1 MSDLKD
7 KQKKLLAKKTQE
19 IKQMELK
26 PSLSSNLAR
35 SAIGQG
41 LLFGFGD
48 ELEAGVRAAFDKS
61 KTYDDFVNDIR
72 TNLDQFRKD
81 SPGLSYG
88 SEIVGS
94 IPTALT
100 GAGLLAKAGI
110 KGAGKVAAIEGGVY
124 GAGTGEGV
132 KERIIQAP
140 LGAAISGPAA
150 IVGSKV
156 LPKITE
162 KAKKLQDQG
171 VRLTLGQQIGGEGGT
186 LLGNLLENVEKMAT
200 SIPAVGQSVAKR
212 RVESIMDFNI
222 VALKE
227 AVEPIGLKIP
237 KNLSPREAFEFVDDA
252 VSKSYDDV
260 LGKLSINNTKNL
272 EEKILRSLVNSDLD
286 ETTQNV
292 LLNQMEKKIF
302 SKTKDGKLDGKTI
315 KNLETELGRLE
326 RSYLPKGGF
335 EGEVGIEYG
344 NIKKVLLNEL
354 ADQNNGAV
362 ELQKIN
368 KAYGNLIPIKE
379 AVSSAIA
386 KEGVFTPAQL
396 LRGIRKTDKSKYKR
410 KSSRGQK
417 PLQSTTDLANE
428 VIGNAFPDSGTASR
442 IITGNIVTDA
452 TEAIPFI
459 APGLLSSLMYSSV
472 GRPITNA
479 VIRTPELITRTASPV
494 ASSYIS
500 PEILQDISESNKVN
514 QQIKDLLNTM
524 K

>member
-1 MSDLKD
+1 MSSFKDL
-7 KQKKLLAKKTQE
+7 QKKLLANQNQE
-19 IKQMELK
+19 VKQMELK

-61 KTYDDFVNDIR
+61 RTYDDFVNDIR

-81 SPGLSYG
+81 SPGLAYG

-94 IPTALT
+94 IPAALT
-100 GAGLLAKAGI
+100 GAGALAKAGI

-124 GAGTGEGV
+124 GAGTGERTT
-132 KERIIQAP
+132 ERLIQAP
-140 LGAAISGPAA
+140 VGAAISGPAA
-150 IVGSKV
+150 MVGSKV
-156 LPKITE
+156 LPKITD
-162 KAKKLQDQG
+162 KAKKLQDKG

-186 LLGNLLENVEKMAT
+186 IFGNLLENVEKMAT

-212 RVESIMDFNI
+212 RVESIIDFNR
-222 VALKE
+222 VALNE
-227 AVEPIGLKIP
+227 AVEPIGLNIP
-237 KNLSPREAFEFVDDA
+237 KNLSAREAFEFVDDA

-272 EEKILRSLVNSDLD
+272 EEKILKSIVNSDLD

-292 LLNQMEKKIF
+292 LLKQMEKKIF
-302 SKTKDGKLDGKTI
+302 SKIKNGKLDGKTI

-344 NIKKVLLNEL
+344 KIKKVLLNEL
-354 ADQNNGAV
+354 ADQNDGAV
-362 ELQKIN
+362 DLQKIN
-368 KAYGNLIPIKE
+368 KAYANLIPIKE
-379 AVSSAIA
+379 AMSTAIA
-386 KEGVFTPAQL
+386 REGVFTPAQL
-396 LRGIRKTDKSKYKR
+396 LRGIKKTDKSKFKT
-410 KSSRGQK
+410 KSSKGGQ
-417 PLQSTTDLANE
+417 PLQPTSELANE

-459 APGLLSSLMYSSV
+459 APGLLSSLMYSNV
-472 GRPITNA
+472 GRPVTNA
-479 VIRTPELITRTASPV
+479 VIRTPEFITRTTSPAV
-494 ASSYIS
+494 SSMFS
-500 PEILQDISESNKVN
+500 PEITKKIEEQSRLDYLNN
-514 QQIKDLLNTM
+514 LLNQ
-524 K
+524 